1 MSLTIFRNMT
11 MSNFLKIVTDVNH
24 ISQLS
29 HRIMFPNEVNR
40 RAFSLQ
46 QLNSRLSLN
55 MLLKSWFR
63 VTLFFMRSF

>member
-29 HRIMFPNEVNR
+29 HRIMFRNEVNR